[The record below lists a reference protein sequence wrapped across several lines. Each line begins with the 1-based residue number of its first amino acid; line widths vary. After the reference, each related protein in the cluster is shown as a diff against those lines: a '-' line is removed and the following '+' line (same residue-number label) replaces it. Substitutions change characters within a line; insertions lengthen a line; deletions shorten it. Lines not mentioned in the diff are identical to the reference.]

1 MAELATVAR
10 PYANALFGASKDA
23 LEVTNEWLQNIAG
36 LAARPEVQSFVGN
49 PNVGESQVLELFQ
62 KGLPTALPEQGE
74 QFLRVLVKNK
84 RVAALPEIAEQ
95 FKTLKNNAAGAAEAL
110 VTSAFEMN
118 ATQRKELAKTLEKR
132 FGKKLTLK
140 VEVDESLIG
149 GVRVQVGDE
158 VLDASVQARLSH
170 LKRSITE

>member
-10 PYANALFGASKDA
+10 PYANALFGANTDA
-23 LEVTNEWLQNIAG
+23 LEVTNEWLQNVAG
-36 LAARPEVQSFVGN
+36 LAALPEVQSFVGN

-62 KGLPTALPEQGE
+62 KGLATALPEKGE
-74 QFLRVLVKNK
+74 QFLRLLVKNK

-95 FKTLKNNAAGAAEAL
+95 FKVLKNNAAGAAEAL
-110 VTSAFEMN
+110 VTSAFEMT
-118 ATQRKELAKTLEKR
+118 ADQRKELAETLEKR

-140 VEVDESLIG
+140 VEVDKSLIG

-158 VLDASVQARLSH
+158 VLDTSVQARLSH